1 MTTRDIVESEMHFG
15 PYDEQDLFHI
25 EKASLYKNLG
35 EGIKT
40 VEFVLMYREKSICFV
55 EAKRSM
61 PNAEK
66 RQETEKTEKFE
77 AFYNAIAEKFLNS
90 LQIYLAAVLKR
101 YGSTEELGQQ
111 LQSPE
116 ILKSVRLR
124 FVLVV
129 KTANENWL
137 PGSCAELNA
146 RILPIRKIW
155 DARVVVLNE
164 AMAQRYGIVR

>member
-1 MTTRDIVESEMHFG
+1 MTRDIVESEMHFG

-40 VEFVLMYREKSICFV
+40 VEFVLRYREKSICFV

-61 PNAEK
+61 PNAEN
-66 RQETEKTEKFE
+66 RQETEEKTEKFE

-111 LQSPE
+111 LQNPE
-116 ILKSVRLR
+116 ILKSTRLR

-129 KTANENWL
+129 KTANESWL
-137 PGSCAELNA
+137 PGSCAELNT
-146 RILPIRKIW
+146 RILAVRKIW
-155 DARVVVLNE
+155 DAKVVVLNE
-164 AMAQRYGIVR
+164 AMARKYGIVR